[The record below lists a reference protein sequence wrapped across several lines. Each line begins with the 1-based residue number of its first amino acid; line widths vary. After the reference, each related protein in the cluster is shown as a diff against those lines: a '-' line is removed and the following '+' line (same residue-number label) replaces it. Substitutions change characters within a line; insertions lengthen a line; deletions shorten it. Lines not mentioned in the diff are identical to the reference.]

1 MIKISNDTVTIKDMI
16 IVYKNS
22 TDNIIDFN
30 NSSESIKYEI
40 TNNQFF
46 NFYNLSFIKRMKLKF
61 KLIRQISKL

>member
-22 TDNIIDFN
+22 ADNIIDFN
-30 NSSESIKYEI
+30 NSSENIKCEI

-46 NFYNLSFIKRMKLKF
+46 NFYNLSFIKRIKLKF

>member
-1 MIKISNDTVTIKDMI
+1 MIKISNDTVTIKNMI

-22 TDNIIDFN
+22 ADNIIDFN
-30 NSSESIKYEI
+30 NSSENIKCEI

>member
-22 TDNIIDFN
+22 ADNIIDFN
-30 NSSESIKYEI
+30 NSSENIKCEI

>member
-16 IVYKNS
+16 MVCKNS

-30 NSSESIKYEI
+30 DSSKSIKYEI

-46 NFYNLSFIKRMKLKF
+46 NFYNLSFIKRIKLKF
-61 KLIRQISKL
+61 KLIKQILKL